1 VIARA
6 NLLHEYHFTENVR
19 RFTRI
24 TLHHYNI
31 DVNCACVVSYNCIF
45 VWGDTYKE
53 VP

>member
-24 TLHHYNI
+24 NRETLY
-31 DVNCACVVSYNCIF
+31 
-45 VWGDTYKE
+45 
-53 VP
+53 